1 MSTLRCAYACLLLVL
16 IVRYSS
22 FSHFELGQRMNRK
35 ILPVI
40 GGLLTIGL
48 LVFTVT
54 NDSPEPASSRGCV
67 MGTDIYVVVGNN
79 TLQAAQSPTCMPGS
93 DRLQPK
99 PLPES
104 WGIWVRCEV
113 INGLGTGV
121 ATVTHGS
128 KTVLVTSKT
137 CEPL

>member
-1 MSTLRCAYACLLLVL
+1 
-16 IVRYSS
+16 
-22 FSHFELGQRMNRK
+22 MNRK

-67 MGTDIYVVVGNN
+67 MGTDIYVVVGNGQ
-79 TLQAAQSPTCMPGS
+79 LQAVQSSTCLPDKDGK
-93 DRLQPK
+93 QPNV
-99 PLPES
+99 LPAS
-104 WGIWVRCEV
+104 LNILSLCEV
-113 INGLGTGV
+113 VNGLGTGTARV
-121 ATVTHGS
+121 HYGS